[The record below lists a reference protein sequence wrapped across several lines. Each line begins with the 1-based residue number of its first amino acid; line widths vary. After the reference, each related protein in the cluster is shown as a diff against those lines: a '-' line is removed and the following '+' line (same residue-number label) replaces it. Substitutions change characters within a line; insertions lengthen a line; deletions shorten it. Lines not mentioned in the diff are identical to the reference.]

1 MPKRTLLEMVQEV
14 SDAIDGDEI
23 SALNETVEADQ
34 LEKLVLNT
42 LEDLVTRQDWEFLK
56 DKLLQLDNGTTVIS
70 LNIPSTISKIQTVQ
84 YVSTSNSKP
93 KTLRYIDPL
102 RYMDIMQQVT
112 SGDPGTVDVIV
123 NGVTLVARTNS
134 DPRWWTILEDAVFV
148 DGFDISR
155 DTSGVVG
162 TQSVTLATKYFDFSG
177 SVSGSWVAPLP
188 EKMFGL
194 WLQESIAEASVKLRQ
209 VEDPREERKARRQF
223 VSQSRDEPVFRRDE
237 GFGGVNYGRR

>member
-1 MPKRTLLEMVQEV
+1 MPKRTLLEMIQEV
-14 SDAIDGDEI
+14 SDAVDGDEI

-34 LEKLVLNT
+34 LQNLIINT

-56 DKLLQLDNGTTVIS
+56 DKLLQLESSSTVIS
-70 LNIPSTISKIQTVQ
+70 LGIPATISKLQTVQ
-84 YVSTSNSKP
+84 YISTSDSKL
-93 KTLRYIDPL
+93 KTLHYIDPV
-102 RYMDIMQQVT
+102 RYLQIMQQAT
-112 SGDPGTVDVIV
+112 SGEAGTVDVVV
-123 NGVTLVARTNS
+123 NGITLVARNNK
-134 DPRWWTILEDAVFV
+134 DPRWWTILEDVVFV
-148 DGFDISR
+148 DSFDVSR

-162 TQSVTLATKYFDFSG
+162 TQSAVLATKYFDFTG
-177 SVSGSWVAPLP
+177 NTVGTWVAPLP

-237 GFGGVNYGRR
+237 GFGGVNFGR

>member
-1 MPKRTLLEMVQEV
+1 MPKRTLLEMIQEV

-23 SALNETVEADQ
+23 SSLNETVEADQ
-34 LEKLVLNT
+34 LQKLIVNV

-56 DKLLQLDNGTTVIS
+56 DKLIQLNDASTVIS
-70 LNIPSTISKIQTVQ
+70 LDVPDTVSKLQTMQYISTTDGKPRTLHYIPPED
-84 YVSTSNSKP
+84 Y
-93 KTLRYIDPL
+93 L
-102 RYMDIMQQVT
+102 QVMRQAT
-112 SGDPGTVDVIV
+112 SGDASTVDVIV
-123 NGVTLVARTNS
+123 NGITLVAKTNQ
-134 DPRWWTILEDAVFV
+134 DPRFWTILEDAVFV

-162 TQSVTLATKYFDFSG
+162 SQSVTLSTKYFDFSG
-177 SVSGSWVAPLP
+177 STVGTWVAPLP

-223 VSQSRDEPVFRRDE
+223 VSQSRDEPIFRRDE
-237 GFGGVNYGRR
+237 GFGGVNYGR